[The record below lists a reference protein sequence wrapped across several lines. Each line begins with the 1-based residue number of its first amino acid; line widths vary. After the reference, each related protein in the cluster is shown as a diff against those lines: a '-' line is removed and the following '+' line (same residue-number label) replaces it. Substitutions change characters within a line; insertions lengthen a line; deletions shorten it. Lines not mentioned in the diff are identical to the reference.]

1 MLYPGRPPYKGLR
14 IIKILLHSDMFY
26 DMKFNLAF
34 ANDSKF
40 ATAYYYTLL
49 KFLFVEKISSIITTP
64 SSLEQ
69 NKPSSCR
76 DLSKKYIRTAK
87 NLEAVVILN
96 FDIIKNQLFGV

>member
-1 MLYPGRPPYKGLR
+1 MLYPVRPPCKGLR
-14 IIKILLHSDMFY
+14 IIKILLHSDMFNN
-26 DMKFNLAF
+26 MKFNLAF

-76 DLSKKYIRTAK
+76 DLSKKIHSNSKKFRSSCNT
-87 NLEAVVILN
+87 
-96 FDIIKNQLFGV
+96 